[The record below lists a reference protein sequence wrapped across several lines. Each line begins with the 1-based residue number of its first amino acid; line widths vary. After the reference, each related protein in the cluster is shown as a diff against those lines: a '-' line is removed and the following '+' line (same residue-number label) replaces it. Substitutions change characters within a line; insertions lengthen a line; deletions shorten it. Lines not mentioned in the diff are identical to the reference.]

1 MGGAFH
7 LAQLNIARMNY
18 DWEDPEMQDFTE
30 ALDPVNAVAD
40 SSPGFVWRMVDD
52 EPGQNLIWDDPD
64 WLVNLSVWE
73 DLESLRTFIR
83 SDLHLAVMR
92 NRRKWFA
99 EVAEAYVVLWWVPAG
114 HKPSVA
120 EAQARLEKLR
130 SEGAGPEAF
139 SFARPFPAPAAD
151 IATG

>member
-1 MGGAFH
+1 
-7 LAQLNIARMNY
+7 
-18 DWEDPEMQDFTE
+18 
-30 ALDPVNAVAD
+30 
-40 SSPGFVWRMVDD
+40 
-52 EPGQNLIWDDPD
+52 
-64 WLVNLSVWE
+64 
-73 DLESLRTFIR
+73 
-83 SDLHLAVMR
+83 MR